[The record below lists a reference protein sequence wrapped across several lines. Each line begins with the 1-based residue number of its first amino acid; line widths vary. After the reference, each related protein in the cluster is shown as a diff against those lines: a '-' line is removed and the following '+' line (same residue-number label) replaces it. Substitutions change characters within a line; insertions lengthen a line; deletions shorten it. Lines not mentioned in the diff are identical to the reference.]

1 MPNPFAKTRPVT
13 QPYAILKG
21 RDGWEWRVLKTYR
34 TPDNEGK
41 NEYSRWM
48 VAARS
53 PHTYG
58 EFEMGDTYTCEVLRY
73 GRLVAAEPEWQA
85 AYAIAHELPSPAE
98 YLATA

>member
-1 MPNPFAKTRPVT
+1 
-13 QPYAILKG
+13 
-21 RDGWEWRVLKTYR
+21 
-34 TPDNEGK
+34 
-41 NEYSRWM
+41 M

-58 EFEMGDTYTCEVLRY
+58 EFEMGDTYTREVLRY

-85 AYAIAHELPSPAE
+85 AYAIAHELPTPAE